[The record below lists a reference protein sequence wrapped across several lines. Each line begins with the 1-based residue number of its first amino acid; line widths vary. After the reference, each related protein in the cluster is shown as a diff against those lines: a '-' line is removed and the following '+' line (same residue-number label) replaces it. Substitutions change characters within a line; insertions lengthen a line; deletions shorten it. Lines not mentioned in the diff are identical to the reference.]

1 MTNFWRS
8 SWAIGV
14 AALVVLIILASSFIV
29 VRETQQAVILRFERP
44 VRTVNVWRPDEQLGR
59 TSAGPVFKLPFIDK
73 VVLVDKRV
81 LDVDL
86 DNQPVLSTE
95 QFPLEVDAFAR
106 FRIVDPLKAV
116 VTTGSA
122 GNTEQ
127 IVADRLRPLLG
138 SALRNELGKRPF
150 AALLSPERDALMDNI
165 QAGLQRR
172 ARSYGV
178 EIVDVRIRHAD
189 LPDGSPLDSAL
200 ARMTSARQQQAT
212 TIRAEG
218 QKQAQII
225 RAQADADA
233 AHIYAE
239 SYGKD
244 PEFYDFY
251 RAMQSYR
258 TSFAQG
264 QTQVILT
271 PGDAYLRQFGGR
283 AGSAGR

>member
-1 MTNFWRS
+1 MSPFWRTPM
-8 SWAIGV
+8 ALGIALLV
-14 AALVVLIILASSFIV
+14 ALILIASSFQM
-29 VRETQQAVILRFERP
+29 VRETQQAVILRFDTP
-44 VRTVNVWRPDEQLGR
+44 VRTVNVWRGDERLGH
-59 TSAGPVFKLPFIDK
+59 TCAGLVSKVPFLDTVVLIDK
-73 VVLVDKRV
+73 RL
-81 LDVDL
+81 LDVNIA
-86 DNQPVLSTE
+86 NQPVLSTE

-106 FRIVDPLKAV
+106 FRIINPLRAV
-116 VTTGSA
+116 ISTGSA
-122 GNTEQ
+122 GSTEQ
-127 IVADRLRPLLG
+127 IVADRLRPLLA
-138 SALRNELGKRPF
+138 SALRSELGKRPF
-150 AALLSPERDALMDNI
+150 AALLSPERDAVMDNI

-172 ARSYGV
+172 ASSYGV

-189 LPDGSPLDSAL
+189 LPVGSPLNSAL

-233 AHIYAE
+233 SKIYAE
-239 SYGKD
+239 SFNKD

-258 TSFAQG
+258 ATFSQG
-264 QTQVILT
+264 NTQVILT

-283 AGSAGR
+283 GGAAGR

>member
-8 SWAIGV
+8 PIALVV
-14 AALVVLIILASSFIV
+14 AALLVLILIGSSFVV
-29 VRETQQAVILRFERP
+29 VRETQQAVILRFEKP
-44 VRTVNVWRPDEQLGR
+44 VRTINSWRANEQLGR
-59 TSAGPVFKLPFIDK
+59 TEAGPVFKVPFIDK

-86 DNQPVLSTE
+86 SNQPVLSTE
-95 QFPLEVDAFAR
+95 QYPLEVDAFAR
-106 FRIVDPLKAV
+106 FRIVKPLTAV
-116 VTTGSA
+116 VSTGSA

-127 IVADRLRPLLG
+127 IVADRLRPLLA

-150 AALLSPERDALMDNI
+150 AALLSPERDAVMDNI

-172 ARSYGV
+172 ASSYGV

-189 LPDGSPLDSAL
+189 LPDGSPLESAL
-200 ARMTSARQQQAT
+200 TRMASARQQQAT

-233 AHIYAE
+233 SRIYAE
-239 SYGKD
+239 SFGKD

-258 TSFAQG
+258 TTFTQG
-264 QTQVILT
+264 QTQVVLT

-283 AGSAGR
+283 AGGAAR

>member
-1 MTNFWRS
+1 MSPFWRTPM
-8 SWAIGV
+8 ALGIALLV
-14 AALVVLIILASSFIV
+14 ALILIASSFQM
-29 VRETQQAVILRFERP
+29 VRETQQAVILRFGTP
-44 VRTVNVWRPDEQLGR
+44 VRTVNVWRADERLGQ
-59 TSAGPVFKLPFIDK
+59 TGAGLVAKVPFLDT
-73 VVLVDKRV
+73 VVLIDKRV
-81 LDVDL
+81 LDVDIA
-86 DNQPVLSTE
+86 NQPVLSTE

-106 FRIVDPLKAV
+106 FRIINPLRAV
-116 VTTGSA
+116 ISTGSA
-122 GNTEQ
+122 GSTEQ
-127 IVADRLRPLLG
+127 IVADRLRPLLA
-138 SALRNELGKRPF
+138 SALRSELGKRPF
-150 AALLSPERDALMDNI
+150 AALLSPERDAVMDNI

-172 ARSYGV
+172 ASSYGV

-189 LPDGSPLDSAL
+189 LPVGSPLNSAL

-233 AHIYAE
+233 SKIYAE
-239 SYGKD
+239 SFNKD

-258 TSFAQG
+258 ATFSQG
-264 QTQVILT
+264 NTQVILT

-283 AGSAGR
+283 GGAAGR

>member
-1 MTNFWRS
+1 MTGFWNSR
-8 SWAIGV
+8 WAAGV
-14 AALVVLIILASSFIV
+14 ALLVVLILFVSSFIV
-29 VRETQQAVILRFERP
+29 VRETQQAVILRFEKP
-44 VRTVNVWRPDEQLGR
+44 VRTINVWRPDEQLGR

-73 VVLVDKRV
+73 VVLIDKRV

-86 DNQPVLSTE
+86 SNQPVLSTE

-150 AALLSPERDALMDNI
+150 AALLSPERDAVMDNI
-165 QAGLQRR
+165 QTGLQRR

-189 LPDGSPLDSAL
+189 LPEGSPLDSAL

-225 RAQADADA
+225 SAEADARA
-233 AHIYAE
+233 SQIYAE
-239 SYGKD
+239 SFGKD

-258 TSFAQG
+258 TTFSQG
-264 QTQVILT
+264 QTQFVLT
-271 PGDAYLRQFGGR
+271 PGDAYLRQFDWRQGAPAR
-283 AGSAGR
+283 

>member
-1 MTNFWRS
+1 MTSFWRS
-8 SWAIGV
+8 PWAIGV
-14 AALVVLIILASSFIV
+14 AVLVALIILASSFV
-29 VRETQQAVILRFERP
+29 VVDEKRQAVILRFGEP
-44 VRTVNVWRPDEQLGR
+44 VRTVNVWRHDEQLGR
-59 TSAGPVFKLPFIDK
+59 TGAGIVAKVPFLDK
-73 VVLVDKRV
+73 VVWVDKRV

-86 DNQPVLSTE
+86 SNQPVLSTE
-95 QFPLEVDAFAR
+95 QYPLEVDAFAR

-116 VTTGSA
+116 VTTGS
-122 GNTEQ
+122 GGSTEQ

-150 AALLSPERDALMDNI
+150 AALLSPERDAVMNNI

-172 ARSYGV
+172 AKSYGV

-189 LPDGSPLDSAL
+189 LPDGSPLQSAL
-200 ARMTSARQQQAT
+200 DRMASARQQQAT

-233 AHIYAE
+233 SRIYAE
-239 SYGKD
+239 SFGKD

-258 TSFAQG
+258 TTFTQG
-264 QTQVILT
+264 QTQVVLT

-283 AGSAGR
+283 GGSAAR